1 MSAQRK
7 LQRASDRQ
15 TRALVNLF
23 QGPDRIQE
31 MDGIL
36 QRIESGTFKPRVRAL
51 EVERAVERLRAQNG
65 ILLRAVVACTALNAG
80 VVITAAAAAPAAL
93 ASACFTVAGLATFA
107 GLISALKLS
116 KLEKKEADLTGA

>member
-51 EVERAVERLRAQNG
+51 EVERAVDRLRAQNSV
-65 ILLRAVVACTALNAG
+65 LLRAVLACTALNAG
-80 VVITAAAAAPAAL
+80 VVLSFAPAAPAVA
-93 ASACFTVAGLATFA
+93 ASACFAAAVMAGLSAVA
-107 GLISALKLS
+107 SALKLAG
-116 KLEKKEADLTGA
+116 LEKKEKDLRGA